1 MRSLRNSFFF
11 RKRKMKKFAEG
22 KFMGFLLSQ
31 YWYKLIV
38 VFLFN
43 ILAVAFSILSLLL
56 IEPFVAVLFGMDLS
70 RLSVL
75 GSFMMNIL
83 SSFIDLQA
91 AGQQVTGLVILA
103 VLFFFLKN
111 FFTFMAQWFMA
122 PVRSDVV
129 RNMRNALFD
138 KILILPL
145 SYFSDQ
151 RKGDVISCAV
161 NDTHE
166 IEYTI
171 LTALKQFLTEP
182 LTIIMY
188 MLALFWISP
197 HLSLFVLVLL
207 PVAGYVISSFSRS
220 LRQNAKHSKEYLG
233 GLLAHVE
240 ETLSGLRIIKAFN
253 AFRHAEQAFEE
264 SNERYTKIQRSIYRK
279 VDLASPLS
287 EVMGITLVMIIL
299 VFGGMNVMRPNSS
312 LTPELFITYIALFT
326 QIINPAKNFSTA
338 FSNYRR
344 GLSAM
349 DRMREI
355 LNADELIL
363 EEKDALPV
371 HSFESGLTID
381 HLSFSYDQQ
390 EILHDITISVPKGSL
405 VALVGASGAG
415 KSTLVDLLPRFYD
428 PSSGSVKIDGVDIRK
443 YKIDDLRALY
453 ALVSQD
459 VVLFNDSIANNIAF
473 GLKNVSRERIIDAAK
488 TANIFDFISSLP
500 DGFETNIG
508 DRGLNLSGGQRQRL
522 SIARAVL
529 RNAPILLL
537 DEATSAMDT
546 ESERLVQDAL
556 DKMMRSRTAIVIAH
570 RLSTIRNADMIYVME
585 EGRIVEQG
593 KHEELVALNGRYAM
607 FVQIQEGAK

>member
-1 MRSLRNSFFF
+1 
-11 RKRKMKKFAEG
+11 MKKFADG
-22 KFMGFLLSQ
+22 HFLGFLFSQ

-38 VFLFN
+38 VFFFN

-70 RLSVL
+70 RLSPL
-75 GSFMMNIL
+75 GKMMMNFL
-83 SSFIDLQA
+83 SSFIDIEA
-91 AGQQVTGLVILA
+91 ASRQVTGLVILA
-103 VLFFFLKN
+103 LLFFFLKN
-111 FFTFMAQWFMA
+111 LFTFMSQWFMA

-145 SYFSDQ
+145 SYFNDQ

-182 LTIIMY
+182 LTVLMY
-188 MLALFWISP
+188 MIALFWISP
-197 HLSLFVLVLL
+197 RLSLFVLVLL
-207 PVAGYVISSFSRS
+207 PVAGYVISSISRS
-220 LRQNAKHSKEYLG
+220 LRRSGKHSKDFLG

-253 AFRHAEQAFEE
+253 AFKQAEKSFDD
-264 SNERYTKIQRSIYRK
+264 SNDRYTKIQRKIYRK

-287 EVMGITLVMIIL
+287 EFMGITLVMIIL
-299 VFGGMNVMRPNSS
+299 VFGGMSVMRPDST

-326 QIINPAKNFSTA
+326 QIINPSKNFSTA

-344 GLSAM
+344 GMSAM
-349 DRMREI
+349 DRMLEI
-355 LNADELIL
+355 LNADELIM

-371 HSFESGLTID
+371 SGFERELKIN
-381 HLSFSYDQQ
+381 HLSFSYGQQ
-390 EILHDITISVPKGSL
+390 EILHDLNFSIPKSA
-405 VALVGASGAG
+405 VIALVGASGAG

-428 PSSGSVKIDGVDIRK
+428 PTSGSVSIDGVDIRK
-443 YKIDDLRALY
+443 YKIDDLRSLY

-459 VVLFNDSIANNIAF
+459 VVLFNDTIANNIAF
-473 GLKNVSRERIIDAAK
+473 GMKEVSAERIEAAAK
-488 TANIFDFISSLP
+488 AANIYDFICSLP
-500 DGFETNIG
+500 DGFDTNIG

-556 DKMMRSRTAIVIAH
+556 DKMMQDRTAIVIAH
-570 RLSTIRNADMIYVME
+570 RLSTIKHADRILVME
-585 EGRIVEQG
+585 EGCIVEEG
-593 KHEELVALNGRYAM
+593 THDELMKLDGRYAK
-607 FVQIQEGAK
+607 FVQIQNS

>member
-1 MRSLRNSFFF
+1 
-11 RKRKMKKFAEG
+11 MKKFAEG

-207 PVAGYVISSFSRS
+207 PVAGYVISSISRS

-253 AFRHAEQAFEE
+253 AFRHAEQAFVE

-371 HSFESGLTID
+371 HSFESGLTIE

-488 TANIFDFISSLP
+488 TANIFDFIFSLP

>member
-1 MRSLRNSFFF
+1 
-11 RKRKMKKFAEG
+11 MKKFADG
-22 KFMGFLLSQ
+22 HFMGFLLSQ

-38 VFLFN
+38 VFFFN

-70 RLSVL
+70 RLSAL
-75 GSFMMNIL
+75 GKLMMSIL
-83 SSFIDLQA
+83 SSFIDIQA
-91 AGQQVTGLVILA
+91 ASRQVTGLVILA

-145 SYFSDQ
+145 SYFNDQ
-151 RKGDVISCAV
+151 RKGDAISCAV

-182 LTIIMY
+182 LTVLMY
-188 MLALFWISP
+188 MIALFWISP
-197 HLSLFVLVLL
+197 RLSLFVLVLL
-207 PVAGYVISSFSRS
+207 PIAGYVISSISRS
-220 LRQNAKHSKEYLG
+220 LRRNAKHSKVFLG

-253 AFRHAEQAFEE
+253 AFKQAEKSFDD
-264 SNERYTKIQRSIYRK
+264 SNERYTKLQRTIYRK

-287 EVMGITLVMIIL
+287 EFMGITLVMIIL
-299 VFGGMNVMRPNSS
+299 VFGGMSVMRPDST

-326 QIINPAKNFSTA
+326 QIINPSKNFSTA

-344 GLSAM
+344 GMSAM
-349 DRMREI
+349 DRMLEI

-371 HSFESGLTID
+371 NDFERELKIE
-381 HLSFSYDQQ
+381 HLSFSYGQQ
-390 EILHDITISVPKGSL
+390 EILHDLNFSIPKSA
-405 VALVGASGAG
+405 VIALVGASGAG

-428 PSSGSVKIDGVDIRK
+428 PTSGSVSIDGVDIRK
-443 YKIDDLRALY
+443 YKIDDLRALF

-459 VVLFNDSIANNIAF
+459 VVLFNDTIANNIAF
-473 GLKNVSRERIIDAAK
+473 GMKEVSAERIEAAAK
-488 TANIFDFISSLP
+488 AANIYDFICSLP
-500 DGFETNIG
+500 DGFNTNIG

-556 DKMMRSRTAIVIAH
+556 DKMMQDRTAIVIAH
-570 RLSTIRNADMIYVME
+570 RLSTIQHADRILVME
-585 EGRIVEQG
+585 EGRIVEEG
-593 KHEELVALNGRYAM
+593 THDELMKLDGRYAK
-607 FVQIQEGAK
+607 FVQIQNS

>member
-1 MRSLRNSFFF
+1 
-11 RKRKMKKFAEG
+11 
-22 KFMGFLLSQ
+22 
-31 YWYKLIV
+31 
-38 VFLFN
+38 
-43 ILAVAFSILSLLL
+43 
-56 IEPFVAVLFGMDLS
+56 
-70 RLSVL
+70 
-75 GSFMMNIL
+75 
-83 SSFIDLQA
+83 
-91 AGQQVTGLVILA
+91 
-103 VLFFFLKN
+103 
-111 FFTFMAQWFMA
+111 
-122 PVRSDVV
+122 
-129 RNMRNALFD
+129 
-138 KILILPL
+138 
-145 SYFSDQ
+145 
-151 RKGDVISCAV
+151 
-161 NDTHE
+161 
-166 IEYTI
+166 
-171 LTALKQFLTEP
+171 
-182 LTIIMY
+182 
-188 MLALFWISP
+188 
-197 HLSLFVLVLL
+197 
-207 PVAGYVISSFSRS
+207 
-220 LRQNAKHSKEYLG
+220 
-233 GLLAHVE
+233 
-240 ETLSGLRIIKAFN
+240 
-253 AFRHAEQAFEE
+253 
-264 SNERYTKIQRSIYRK
+264 
-279 VDLASPLS
+279 
-287 EVMGITLVMIIL
+287 
-299 VFGGMNVMRPNSS
+299 
-312 LTPELFITYIALFT
+312 
-326 QIINPAKNFSTA
+326 
-338 FSNYRR
+338 
-344 GLSAM
+344 M

-355 LNADELIL
+355 LNADELIF

>member
-1 MRSLRNSFFF
+1 MKISDGHLLR
-11 RKRKMKKFAEG
+11 
-22 KFMGFLLSQ
+22 FLMTT
-31 YWYKLIV
+31 YWCKLIV
-38 VFLFN
+38 VFFFN
-43 ILAVAFSILSLLL
+43 ILAVVFSILSLLL
-56 IEPFVAVLFGMDLS
+56 IEPFVAVLFGIDLN

-75 GSFMMNIL
+75 GSFMMNLL
-83 SSFIDLQA
+83 SPYIDMQA
-91 AGQQVTGLVILA
+91 ATQQVTALVILA

-129 RNMRNALFD
+129 RNIRNSIFD

-145 SYFSDQ
+145 SYFTDQ

-171 LTALKQFLTEP
+171 LAALKQFLTEP
-182 LTIIMY
+182 LTILLY
-188 MLALFWISP
+188 MIALFVISP
-197 HLSLFVLVLL
+197 GLTLFVLVLL
-207 PVAGYVISSFSRS
+207 PLAGFVISTISRS
-220 LRQNAKHSKEYLG
+220 LRQNAKFSKEYLG
-233 GLLAHVE
+233 ALLSHVE

-253 AFRHAEQAFEE
+253 AFRHAEKSFDK
-264 SNERYTKIQRSIYRK
+264 SNEVYTRLQRKIYRK

-287 EVMGITLVMIIL
+287 EFMGITLVMIIL
-299 VFGGMNVMRPNSS
+299 VFGGIRVMRPGSS

-349 DRMREI
+349 DRLNGI
-355 LNADELIL
+355 LKADELIL
-363 EEKDALPV
+363 EQKNALPLPDFKEELRV
-371 HSFESGLTID
+371 ENM
-381 HLSFSYDQQ
+381 SFSYDQQ
-390 EILHDITISVPKGSL
+390 EILHDINLTVPKAAV

-428 PSSGSVKIDGVDIRK
+428 PTAGCIFIDGIDIRN
-443 YKIDDLRALY
+443 YKIDDLRAIY
-453 ALVSQD
+453 AVVSQD
-459 VVLFNDSIANNIAF
+459 VILFNDSIANNIAF
-473 GLKNVSRERIIDAAK
+473 GQHGVSRERIVEAAK
-488 TANIFDFISSLP
+488 TANIYDFICSLP
-500 DGFETNIG
+500 EGFDTNIG

-556 DKMMRSRTAIVIAH
+556 DKMMKSRTAIVIAH
-570 RLSTIRNADMIYVME
+570 RLSTIQHADRIYVMD

-593 KHEELVALNGRYAM
+593 NHDELMARNGRYAKL
-607 FVQIQEGAK
+607 VQIQNN

>member
-11 RKRKMKKFAEG
+11 RKRKMKKFVDG

-207 PVAGYVISSFSRS
+207 PVAGYVISSISRS

-415 KSTLVDLLPRFYD
+415 KSTLVDILPRFYD

>member
-11 RKRKMKKFAEG
+11 RNIIMKKFADG
-22 KFMGFLLSQ
+22 HFMGFLLSQ

-38 VFLFN
+38 VFFFN
-43 ILAVAFSILSLLL
+43 ILAVVFSILSLLL
-56 IEPFVAVLFGMDLS
+56 IEPFVAVLFGMDLT

-83 SSFIDLQA
+83 SSFIDFRA
-91 AGQQVTGLVILA
+91 ASQQVSGLVILA
-103 VLFFFLKN
+103 VFFFFLKN

-171 LTALKQFLTEP
+171 LTSVKQFLTEP
-182 LTIIMY
+182 LTILMY
-188 MLALFWISP
+188 MVALFWISP
-197 HLSLFVLVLL
+197 RLSLFVLLLL
-207 PVAGYVISSFSRS
+207 PLAGYVISSISRS
-220 LRQNAKHSKEYLG
+220 LRHNAKHSKEFLG
-233 GLLAHVE
+233 SLLAHVE

-253 AFRHAEQAFEE
+253 AFRHAEKAFEE
-264 SNERYTKIQRSIYRK
+264 NNERYAKIQRTIYRK

-287 EVMGITLVMIIL
+287 EVMGITLVMTIL
-299 VFGGMNVMRPNSS
+299 VFGGMNVMRPDSS

-326 QIINPAKNFSTA
+326 QIINPSKNFSTA

-363 EEKDALPV
+363 EESDAISV
-371 HSFESGLTID
+371 HDFDQELKIE

-390 EILHDITISVPKGSL
+390 EILHDINLTVPKGSL
-405 VALVGASGAG
+405 VALVGPSGAG

-428 PSSGSVKIDGVDIRK
+428 PSAGSVSIDGIDIRR

-473 GLKNVSRERIIDAAK
+473 GLDNVSKERIIEAAK
-488 TANIFDFISSLP
+488 TANIYDFICSLP

-556 DKMMRSRTAIVIAH
+556 DKMMQNRTAIVIAH
-570 RLSTIRNADMIYVME
+570 RLSTIQHADRIYVME
-585 EGRIVEQG
+585 EGHVA
-593 KHEELVALNGRYAM
+593 EEGTHDELIALNGRYAKL
-607 FVQIQEGAK
+607 VQIQEGAK

>member
-1 MRSLRNSFFF
+1 
-11 RKRKMKKFAEG
+11 
-22 KFMGFLLSQ
+22 MGFLLSQ

-91 AGQQVTGLVILA
+91 ADQQVTGLVILA

-207 PVAGYVISSFSRS
+207 PVAGYVISSISRS

-500 DGFETNIG
+500 DGFEANIG

>member
-1 MRSLRNSFFF
+1 
-11 RKRKMKKFAEG
+11 
-22 KFMGFLLSQ
+22 MGFLLSQ

-83 SSFIDLQA
+83 SSFIDLHA

-197 HLSLFVLVLL
+197 HLSLFVLLLL
-207 PVAGYVISSFSRS
+207 PVAGYVISSISRS

-607 FVQIQEGAK
+607 FVQIQEGTK

>member
-1 MRSLRNSFFF
+1 MTPFFV
-11 RKRKMKKFAEG
+11 KQDMKEMLNGRFL
-22 KFMGFLLSQ
+22 GFLVST

-43 ILAVAFSILSLLL
+43 ILSVTFSILSLML
-56 IEPFVAVLFGMDLS
+56 IEPFVAILFSMDLS

-75 GSFMMNIL
+75 GKLMMNIL
-83 SSFIDLQA
+83 SAFIDLNA
-91 AGQQVTGLVILA
+91 ASQQVTGLVILA

-129 RNMRNALFD
+129 RNIRNAIFD

-145 SYFSDQ
+145 SYFTDQ
-151 RKGDVISCAV
+151 KKGDVISCAV

-171 LTALKQFLTEP
+171 LTALKQFITEP
-182 LTIIMY
+182 LTVLMY
-188 MLALFWISP
+188 MIALFVISP
-197 HLSLFVLVLL
+197 RLSLFVLVLL
-207 PVAGYVISSFSRS
+207 PLAGFVISSISRS
-220 LRQNAKHSKEYLG
+220 LRKNAKYSKEYLG

-253 AFRHAEQAFEE
+253 AFKHAESSFERN
-264 SNERYTKIQRSIYRK
+264 NENFSRLQRRIYRK

-287 EVMGITLVMIIL
+287 EFMGITLVMIIL
-299 VFGGMNVMRPNSS
+299 VFGGMSVMRPGSTLS
-312 LTPELFITYIALFT
+312 PELFITYIALFT

-349 DRMREI
+349 DRLKEI
-355 LNADELIL
+355 LSADEKII
-363 EEKDALPV
+363 EREDALDKTN
-371 HSFESGLTID
+371 FETGIEITN
-381 HLSFSYDQQ
+381 LSFSYDQQ
-390 EILHDITISVPKGSL
+390 EILHEVNMSVPKGSL
-405 VALVGASGAG
+405 VALVGPSGAG
-415 KSTLVDLLPRFYD
+415 KSTLVDLFPRFYD
-428 PSSGSVKIDGVDIRK
+428 PTEGSIAIDGVDICQYR
-443 YKIDDLRALY
+443 IDQLRALFG
-453 ALVSQD
+453 LVSQD
-459 VVLFNDSIANNIAF
+459 VILFNDTVANNIAF
-473 GLKNVSRERIIDAAK
+473 GLKDVSRERIEEAAK
-488 TANIFDFISSLP
+488 TANIYDFIVSLP
-500 DGFETNIG
+500 KGFNTNIG
-508 DRGLNLSGGQRQRL
+508 DRGVNLSGGQRQRL

-546 ESERLVQDAL
+546 ESERLVQEAL
-556 DKMMRSRTAIVIAH
+556 DKMMINRTAIVIAH
-570 RLSTIRNADMIYVME
+570 RLSTIQHADCIYVLE

-593 KHEELVALNGRYAM
+593 THEQLMALNGRYAKL
-607 FVQIQEGAK
+607 VQISGQ

>member
-11 RKRKMKKFAEG
+11 RKRKMKKFAEV

-83 SSFIDLQA
+83 SSFIDLHA

-207 PVAGYVISSFSRS
+207 PVAGYVISSISRS

-415 KSTLVDLLPRFYD
+415 KSTLVDILPRFYD

-607 FVQIQEGAK
+607 FVQIQEGTK

>member
-1 MRSLRNSFFF
+1 
-11 RKRKMKKFAEG
+11 
-22 KFMGFLLSQ
+22 MGFLLSQ

-207 PVAGYVISSFSRS
+207 PVAGYVISSISRS

-607 FVQIQEGAK
+607 FVQIQEGTK

>member
-1 MRSLRNSFFF
+1 
-11 RKRKMKKFAEG
+11 MKKFAEG

-207 PVAGYVISSFSRS
+207 PVAGYVISSISRS

-371 HSFESGLTID
+371 HSFESGLTIE

>member
-1 MRSLRNSFFF
+1 
-11 RKRKMKKFAEG
+11 MKKFAEG

-91 AGQQVTGLVILA
+91 ADQQVTGLVILA

-207 PVAGYVISSFSRS
+207 PVAGYVISSISRS

-500 DGFETNIG
+500 DGFEANIG

>member
-1 MRSLRNSFFF
+1 
-11 RKRKMKKFAEG
+11 
-22 KFMGFLLSQ
+22 MGFLLSQ

-43 ILAVAFSILSLLL
+43 ILSVAFSILSLLL
-56 IEPFVAVLFGMDLS
+56 IEPFVAVLFGMNLS

-207 PVAGYVISSFSRS
+207 PVAGYVISSISRS

>member
-1 MRSLRNSFFF
+1 
-11 RKRKMKKFAEG
+11 
-22 KFMGFLLSQ
+22 MGFLLSQ

-207 PVAGYVISSFSRS
+207 PVAGYVISSISRS

-355 LNADELIL
+355 LNADELIF

>member
-1 MRSLRNSFFF
+1 MLKISDGRFLRSLCTT
-11 RKRKMKKFAEG
+11 
-22 KFMGFLLSQ
+22 

-38 VFLFN
+38 VFFFN
-43 ILAVAFSILSLLL
+43 ILAVAFSILSLFL
-56 IEPFVAVLFGMDLS
+56 IEPFVAILFGMDLS

-75 GSFMMNIL
+75 GAFMMSLL
-83 SSFIDLQA
+83 SSFIDMQA
-91 AGQQVTGLVILA
+91 ATQQVSALVILA

-129 RNMRNALFD
+129 RNIRNAIFD

-145 SYFSDQ
+145 SYFTDQ
-151 RKGDVISCAV
+151 KKGDVISCAV

-171 LTALKQFLTEP
+171 LAALKQFLTEP
-182 LTIIMY
+182 LTVLLY
-188 MLALFWISP
+188 MIALFVISP
-197 HLSLFVLVLL
+197 RLTLFVLVLL
-207 PVAGYVISSFSRS
+207 PLAGYVISSISRS
-220 LRQNAKHSKEYLG
+220 LRRNAKFSKEYLG
-233 GLLAHVE
+233 GLLSHVE

-253 AFRHAEQAFEE
+253 AFQHAERVFDRN
-264 SNERYTKIQRSIYRK
+264 NERYSRLQRRIYRK

-287 EVMGITLVMIIL
+287 EFMGITLVMIIL
-299 VFGGMNVMRPNSS
+299 VFGGMSVMRPGSS

-349 DRMREI
+349 DRLNSI

-363 EEKDALPV
+363 EQKDALPLHEFKTELRV
-371 HSFESGLTID
+371 EN
-381 HLSFSYDQQ
+381 LSFSYDQQ
-390 EILHDITISVPKGSL
+390 EILHEINLTVPKSSV

-415 KSTLVDLLPRFYD
+415 KSTLVDLFPRFYD
-428 PSSGSVKIDGVDIRK
+428 PTAGCISVDGVDIRN
-443 YKIDDLRALY
+443 YRIDDLRALY
-453 ALVSQD
+453 GLVSQD
-459 VVLFNDSIANNIAF
+459 VILFNDTIANNIAF
-473 GLKNVSRERIIDAAK
+473 GLKDCSRESIIDAAK
-488 TANIFDFISSLP
+488 TANIYDFIMSLP
-500 DGFETNIG
+500 EGLDTNIG
-508 DRGLNLSGGQRQRL
+508 DRGVNLSGGQRQRL

-546 ESERLVQDAL
+546 ESEKLVQEAL
-556 DKMMRSRTAIVIAH
+556 DKMMQNRTAIVIAH
-570 RLSTIRNADMIYVME
+570 RLSTIQHADKICVME

-593 KHEELVALNGRYAM
+593 SHDELMALGGRYAKL
-607 FVQIQEGAK
+607 VEIQNS

>member
-1 MRSLRNSFFF
+1 
-11 RKRKMKKFAEG
+11 MKKFAEG

-207 PVAGYVISSFSRS
+207 PVAGYVISSISRS

-371 HSFESGLTID
+371 HSFESGLTVD

-500 DGFETNIG
+500 DGLETNIG

>member
-1 MRSLRNSFFF
+1 
-11 RKRKMKKFAEG
+11 
-22 KFMGFLLSQ
+22 MGFLLSQ

-43 ILAVAFSILSLLL
+43 IFAVAFSVLSLLL
-56 IEPFVAVLFGMDLS
+56 IEPFVSILFGMDIS

-83 SSFIDLQA
+83 SSFIDLQV
-91 AGQQVTGLVILA
+91 AGQQVAGLVILA

-111 FFTFMAQWFMA
+111 FFAFMAQWFMA

-151 RKGDVISCAV
+151 KKGDVISCAV

-171 LTALKQFLTEP
+171 LTALKQFITEP
-182 LTIIMY
+182 LTILIY
-188 MLALFWISP
+188 MVALFWISP
-197 HLSLFVLVLL
+197 RLSLFVLVLL
-207 PVAGYVISSFSRS
+207 PLAGYVISSISRS
-220 LRQNAKHSKEYLG
+220 LRHSSKHSKEYLG

-253 AFRHAEQAFEE
+253 AFRQAELSFEE
-264 SNERYTKIQRSIYRK
+264 SNERYAKIQRSIYRK

-299 VFGGMNVMRPNSS
+299 VFGGINVMRPNSS

-326 QIINPAKNFSTA
+326 QIINPSKNLSTA

-349 DRMREI
+349 DRMHEI
-355 LNADELIL
+355 LNAEELIL
-363 EEKDALPV
+363 EENDALSV
-371 HSFESGLTID
+371 NVFEKELKID

-390 EILHDITISVPKGSL
+390 EVLHDVSLSVPKGSL

-428 PSSGSVKIDGVDIRK
+428 PTKGSVAIDGVDIRR

-453 ALVSQD
+453 AVVSQD

-473 GLKNVSRERIIDAAK
+473 GMKDVSRERIIEAAK
-488 TANIFDFISSLP
+488 TANIYDFICTLP
-500 DGFETNIG
+500 DTFDTNIG

-556 DKMMRSRTAIVIAH
+556 DKMMQNRTAIVIAH
-570 RLSTIRNADMIYVME
+570 RLSTIKHADRIYVME
-585 EGRIVEQG
+585 EGRIVEEG
-593 KHEELVALNGRYAM
+593 THDELLTLNGRYAKL
-607 FVQIQEGAK
+607 VQIQDVRTEP

>member
-1 MRSLRNSFFF
+1 
-11 RKRKMKKFAEG
+11 MKKFADG
-22 KFMGFLLSQ
+22 NFMGFLLSQ

-43 ILAVAFSILSLLL
+43 IFAVAFSVLSLLL
-56 IEPFVAVLFGMDLS
+56 IEPFVSILFGMDIS

-83 SSFIDLQA
+83 SSFIDLQV
-91 AGQQVTGLVILA
+91 AGQQVAGLVILA

-111 FFTFMAQWFMA
+111 FFAFMAQWFMA

-151 RKGDVISCAV
+151 KKGDVISCAV

-171 LTALKQFLTEP
+171 LTALKQFITEP
-182 LTIIMY
+182 LTILIY
-188 MLALFWISP
+188 MVALFWISP
-197 HLSLFVLVLL
+197 RLSLFVLVLL
-207 PVAGYVISSFSRS
+207 PLAGYVISSISRS
-220 LRQNAKHSKEYLG
+220 LRHSSKHSKEYLG

-253 AFRHAEQAFEE
+253 AFRQAELSFEE
-264 SNERYTKIQRSIYRK
+264 SNERYAKIQRSIYRK

-299 VFGGMNVMRPNSS
+299 VFGGINVMRPNSS

-326 QIINPAKNFSTA
+326 QIINPSKNLSTA

-349 DRMREI
+349 DRMHEI
-355 LNADELIL
+355 LNAEELIL
-363 EEKDALPV
+363 EENDALSV
-371 HSFESGLTID
+371 NVFEKELKID

-390 EILHDITISVPKGSL
+390 EVLHDVSLSVPKGSL

-428 PSSGSVKIDGVDIRK
+428 PTKGSVAIDGVDIRR

-453 ALVSQD
+453 AVVSQD

-473 GLKNVSRERIIDAAK
+473 GMKDVSRERIIEAAK
-488 TANIFDFISSLP
+488 TANIYDFICTLP
-500 DGFETNIG
+500 DTFDTNIG

-556 DKMMRSRTAIVIAH
+556 DKMMQNRTAIVIAH
-570 RLSTIRNADMIYVME
+570 RLSTIKHADRIYVME
-585 EGRIVEQG
+585 EGRIVEEG
-593 KHEELVALNGRYAM
+593 THDELLTLNGRYAKL
-607 FVQIQEGAK
+607 VQIQDVRTEP